1 MFFKTD
7 YNDPTQT
14 SESCKRIFLLL
25 FADVVFEHF
34 KLKTNL
40 SHEFTPADYFKK
52 FSVAIEGLIM
62 GLLKVQGP
70 SMTGLFTTKG
80 VEVEK
85 IVASSESGPSSV
97 ANSSQDAD
105 DDASSIHS
113 SEQDEEE
120 EMNDENTGTDNIDL
134 DSTDPEAGPV
144 VIVKPKKQRKKGY
157 KKPQMDNHRAD
168 HARYSQEAFERRTL
182 ILLHCNKKK
191 NVDSGAPEVAD
202 VVEAVDK
209 DEQKEAC
216 MVHTWYLKAIERV
229 SELRQKGKT
238 HKKRKAPALTKEAVK
253 KPTNDWLGS
262 QNNQTYDDLD
272 GKPVQMTAV

>member
-1 MFFKTD
+1 MFT
-7 YNDPTQT
+7 
-14 SESCKRIFLLL
+14 LL

-52 FSVAIEGLIM
+52 FSVAIEGLVM

-85 IVASSESGPSSV
+85 IVASSESVPLSI
-97 ANSSQDAD
+97 ANSSRDAD
-105 DDASSIHS
+105 DDASSFRS
-113 SEQDEEE
+113 SDQDEEDE
-120 EMNDENTGTDNIDL
+120 GMNNENTSADNIDL
-134 DSTDPEAGPV
+134 DSTDPVDGPV
-144 VIVKPKKQRKKGY
+144 VIVNPKKQRKKGY
-157 KKPQMDNHRAD
+157 KKPQMDNHRED
-168 HARYSQEAFERRTL
+168 HARYSQEAYERRKL

-191 NVDSGAPEVAD
+191 NSNSGAQEIAG
-202 VVEAVDK
+202 VVEAVDEV
-209 DEQKEAC
+209 EQKEAY

-229 SELRQKGKT
+229 SELRQIGKT
-238 HKKRKAPALTKEAVK
+238 HKKRKAPMITQEAVK
-253 KPTNDWLGS
+253 KPSNDWLGS

-272 GKPVQMTAV
+272 GNPVQMTAV